1 MAQNMPL
8 VGSCTCFAATQQ
20 APCAKKKAK
29 PAKAEASEEVVP
41 QTMADKVKEKLEEM
55 LKKSGVARTS
65 SIPLAGLDYAENLGN
80 AIKKHADEVE
90 KLYTDATASIKG
102 SPSDKDMTKLLKKI
116 EDKSQATAKLQA
128 TFWVEFRTAGVE
140 LLVVASHL
148 MPC

>member
-29 PAKAEASEEVVP
+29 AAKADASEEVVP
-41 QTMADKVKEKLEEM
+41 QTLADKIKEKLEEM
-55 LKKSGVARTS
+55 LKKSGVARTA
-65 SIPLAGLDYAENLGN
+65 SIPLGGLEYAENLGN

-90 KLYTDATASIKG
+90 KLYTDSTATIKG
-102 SPSDKDMTKLLKKI
+102 SPSDKELTKLMKRI
-116 EDKSQATAKLQA
+116 EEKSQATAKLQA
-128 TFWVEFRTAGVE
+128 TWVEFRTAEVE